1 MRVMKKLDQSK
12 VEYIVAEKRKGTKN
26 TIIAESMGIAIRYV
40 QRIWARFK
48 NTPKGKIVF
57 PARMGRPHRSL
68 PT

>member
-26 TIIAESMGIAIRYV
+26 VIIAESMGIAIRYV
-40 QRIWARFK
+40 QRIWAGFK
-48 NTPKGKIVF
+48 NTPKVKIVF